1 MATKTD
7 GTVFS
12 LFQGNGD
19 GTFST
24 ATVYGS
30 GGSPYSIT
38 SGDFNRDGAPD
49 LAIVDGDNLRVFLN
63 LTASD
68 VTPDTFTFHDQ
79 TGADLNL
86 MVISNSITVTGINGQ
101 ADVSI
106 TTGGEYEINGS
117 GTWTSATGTLS
128 NMDIVRVRQ
137 TSSMNPSTTTD
148 VTLTIGG
155 VSDTFSVTT
164 RSQISLHAGTT
175 GTEIE
180 FADANLGNKKGV
192 MALRAEGKTYK
203 LKILNWNENGRGV
216 ARAVVNKVLP
226 PGLYDV
232 IAQPKEPKDASPI
245 NATGAFTV
253 AGPDIQGISSS
264 SGTSGDIV
272 NISGVLFGTKKPKV
286 YLEYIAG
293 TNAKRKTCKVLN
305 WPLTSETGTGSGEIT
320 ITIPKGIPEG
330 PWVLAVEN
338 GVGRETVDFE
348 YIEIE

>member
-1 MATKTD
+1 
-7 GTVFS
+7 VFS
-12 LFQGNGD
+12 LFPGNND
-19 GTFST
+19 GTFG
-24 ATVYGS
+24 AAIVFGS

-63 LTASD
+63 MTVSD
-68 VTPDTFTFHDQ
+68 VTPDTFTFNDQ
-79 TGADLNL
+79 TGAGLNL

-106 TTGGEYEINGS
+106 TAGGEYEINGG
-117 GTWTSATGTLS
+117 GTWTSAAGTVS
-128 NMDIVRVRQ
+128 NMDTVRVRQ

-155 VSDTFSVTT
+155 ASDTFSVTT
-164 RSQISLHAGTT
+164 RSRISLQAGTT

-180 FADANLGNKKGV
+180 LADVNLGNRKGV

-203 LKILNWNENGRGV
+203 LKILSWNENGSGV
-216 ARAVVNKVLP
+216 VRAVVNKVLP

-232 IAQPKEPKDASPI
+232 IAQPKEPKDASPVI
-245 NATGAFTV
+245 ATGAFTV

-264 SGTSGDIV
+264 NGTSGDSV
-272 NISGVLFGTKKPKV
+272 TISGVLFGTKKPKV
-286 YLEYIAG
+286 YLEYITG
-293 TNAKRKTCKVLN
+293 TYTKRKSCKVLS
-305 WPLTSETGTGSGEIT
+305 WPFTSDTGTGSGEVA

-338 GVGRETVDFE
+338 GVGRETIDFE